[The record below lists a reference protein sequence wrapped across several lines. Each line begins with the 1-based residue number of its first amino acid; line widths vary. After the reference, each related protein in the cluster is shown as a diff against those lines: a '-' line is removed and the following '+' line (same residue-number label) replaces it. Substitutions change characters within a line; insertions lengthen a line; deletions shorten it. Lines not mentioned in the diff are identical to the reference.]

1 VSKLGIITSLSALTL
16 CTNCGPSDS
25 ESRKQGGEGMLENA
39 EFTIPIPK
47 GYRSL
52 SKAELLERVARAGRN
67 SPTAAIVV
75 TLESADHSV
84 IGIERMPAPPKDDPP
99 TPPTNE
105 ECGRVATWFAERGKR
120 PVITGGKLVEH
131 PREGLGASCQFTLD
145 NDHNHATQV
154 VTNEWIISCVHS
166 PSQTA
171 ACQQVAAGFLRV
183 KR

>member
-1 VSKLGIITSLSALTL
+1 MSKRGIITSLSALMLWTS
-16 CTNCGPSDS
+16 CGPSDS
-25 ESRKQGGEGMLENA
+25 ESRKQGGESVLENA

-67 SPTAAIVV
+67 SPTAAIVA
-75 TLESADHSV
+75 TLENADHSV
-84 IGIERMPAPPKDDPP
+84 IGIERMPAAPKDDPT

-131 PREGLGASCQFTLD
+131 PREGLGASCQFTLG
-145 NDHNHATQV
+145 NDDNHATQIV
-154 VTNEWIISCVHS
+154 SNEWIFSCVH
-166 PSQTA
+166 PPGLTA
-171 ACQQVAAGFLRV
+171 ACEQVAAGFLRV